1 VLKQRSW
8 WLGAVAGLVVGVVGT
23 ALLLALSRRVGPAP
37 IVIVPPA
44 PTVAPTA
51 TGTATP
57 TDTPAPLA
65 VYVTGAVAAPAV
77 VVVPAGSRAEAAIA
91 AAGGF
96 AADAQ
101 AAAINLALP
110 LADGMQ
116 LHVPSAATP
125 VALPAVSLAP
135 APAAGDAL
143 DGVDGGPLDLNRA
156 DAAALDGLPG
166 IGPATAAAI
175 IAFREENGPF
185 GALEDLLNVP
195 GIGPAKL
202 AQLEGLVVVGQ

>member
-1 VLKQRSW
+1 MLGQRSW
-8 WLGAVAGLVVGVVGT
+8 WLGLVSGLVVGVVVT

-37 IVIVPPA
+37 IVIRPPE

-57 TDTPAPLA
+57 TGTPAPLA
-65 VYVTGAVAAPAV
+65 VYVTGAVAVPAV

-101 AAAINLALP
+101 AAAVNLALP

-116 LHVPSAATP
+116 IHVPSAATP
-125 VALPAVSLAP
+125 VSVPVVSAPPAV
-135 APAAGDAL
+135 AAGEEA
-143 DGVDGGPLDLNRA
+143 GAAAGPLDLNRA
-156 DAAALDGLPG
+156 DAAALDALPG

-175 IAFREENGPF
+175 IAYREENGPF
-185 GALEDLLNVP
+185 GAIEELLNVP

-202 AQLEGLVVVGQ
+202 AQLEGLVMVGGS